1 MDRPGALQ
9 SDIPVGQVAPPRSS
23 PDQIALETM
32 NSIFGTDF
40 GARLNMNLR
49 EDKHW
54 AYGAVTVLFSARGQ
68 QPFLEYEPVQSGKP
82 KESLD
87 ELNQEFHAIVA
98 NRPPAA
104 AERQR
109 AQNSMTLTVPG

>member
-32 NSIFGTDF
+32 NSIFGSDF

-54 AYGAVTVLFSARGQ
+54 SYGAVTVLFSARGQ
-68 QPFLEYEPVQSGKP
+68 QPFLAYAPVQSDKT

-87 ELNQEFHAIVA
+87 ELNKEFHGIVG

-104 AERQR
+104 AEDRKSTR
-109 AQNSMTLTVPG
+109 LNSSHT